1 MNSDK
6 SYSWFPLALLW
17 FGAAMS
23 VAEIQTGGIMSAAG
37 PFTGLTALLAGH
49 LVGSLLLGLMGYL
62 GFKERMPS
70 LMCTRIAFGRRGSW
84 LLSLANVMQLL
95 GWTAVMI
102 QLNSQALGGITRT
115 LWGFEA
121 SGTTIV
127 FLAVLIALWALRES
141 RGKHWGNTIAVI
153 LLALLGLLTTWVLWG
168 HTADPAASSTALQ
181 APLPFSEVFELSLVM
196 PLSWFPLVADY
207 ACRAKSARAACL
219 SPAIGYF
226 IGSVWMYGLGFA
238 GALLTGEASPT
249 PMLMAAGL
257 GVAALAVL
265 VFSTVVTTFL
275 DVYSAVASAR
285 NIYPRLPER
294 SSVLLVVVVGALAA
308 LFWNSNVY
316 IGFLHCI
323 GAVFAPLSAILF
335 TDYFLLRRDERTRN
349 ISLCGLASL
358 GCGIAGYWIFSYF
371 GTPIGPTLSCLLS
384 TLGVHIFLRKLEGNR
399 PRKSAVRTPQ
409 EHTSMG
415 SGS

>member
-1 MNSDK
+1 
-6 SYSWFPLALLW
+6 
-17 FGAAMS
+17 
-23 VAEIQTGGIMSAAG
+23 
-37 PFTGLTALLAGH
+37 
-49 LVGSLLLGLMGYL
+49 MGYL

-84 LLSLANVMQLL
+84 LLSLANIMQLL

-115 LWGFEA
+115 LWGFE
-121 SGTTIV
+121 SPGGTV
-127 FLAVLIALWALRES
+127 LFLACLVALWALRES
-141 RGKHWGNTIAVI
+141 RGKHFGNTAAVI
-153 LLALLGLLTTWVLWG
+153 LLALLGLLTTWVLCR
-168 HTADPAASSTALQ
+168 HAADPAVSSPAAQT
-181 APLPFSEVFELSLVM
+181 PLAFSEAFELSLIM

-238 GALLTGEASPT
+238 GALLTGQSSPT

-285 NIYPRLPER
+285 NISPKLPER
-294 SSVLLVVVVGALAA
+294 PSVLLVVVIGALAA
-308 LFWNSNVY
+308 LFWNSEVY

-323 GAVFAPLSAILF
+323 GAIFAPLSAILF
-335 TDYFLLRRDERTRN
+335 TDYFLLHKDERARN
-349 ISLCGLASL
+349 ISPGGLVSL
-358 GCGIAGYWIFSYF
+358 GCGIAAYWAFSYS
-371 GTPIGPTLSCLLS
+371 GTPLGPTLSCLLA
-384 TLGVHIFLRKLEGNR
+384 TLLIHLLLRGLEKI
-399 PRKSAVRTPQ
+399 PRRKVTAKAPQ
-409 EHTSMG
+409 K
-415 SGS
+415 